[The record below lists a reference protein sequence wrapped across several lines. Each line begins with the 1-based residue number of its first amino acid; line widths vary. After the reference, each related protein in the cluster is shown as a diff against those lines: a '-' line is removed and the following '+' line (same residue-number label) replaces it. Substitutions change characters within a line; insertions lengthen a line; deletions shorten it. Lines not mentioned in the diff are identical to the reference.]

1 MIEPPVPGF
10 TGVVWEARRAEKLAT
25 DLTTGA
31 GTAPIA
37 DAVAA
42 WTRLGAE
49 FGTAALDFDRMV
61 ADLRRAWHSDHG
73 ALPLDRLTDLREWFL
88 AAARAAAANAVRTGE
103 HLATYEAAV
112 LAMPHPDE
120 LAALIALRE
129 TISQVGSALG
139 APLVASMDDIE
150 KQQQIAEPHAGRVMR
165 TYESANESLAAPWE
179 REQPPVIAS
188 DSALQA
194 ERTAQEQS
202 ARPAPL
208 PATAARAAGFPRL
221 PMVSA
226 VRELSSY
233 RTASVVQNSAT
244 ASSPA
249 PTPGVQTD
257 TGMGRMAPGAL
268 APAATTGPPER
279 EHRGAACPGPADT
292 GAVDL
297 ADPIQV
303 APAVLG
309 AVDLPAAVVPQERG
323 TGG

>member
-10 TGVVWEARRAEKLAT
+10 TGVVWEARSADKLAA

-31 GTAPIA
+31 GTARMA

-42 WTRLGAE
+42 WTRLGVE
-49 FGTAALDFDRMV
+49 FGAAALDFDRMV

-73 ALPLDRLTDLREWFL
+73 ALPLDRLTDLREWLL
-88 AAARAAAANAVRTGE
+88 AAAQAAAANAVRTGE

-120 LAALIALRE
+120 LAALVALRE
-129 TISQVGSALG
+129 TISQVGAALG
-139 APLVASMDDIE
+139 APLVASVDDTE

-165 TYESANESLAAPWE
+165 TYESANESLAAPWAQG
-179 REQPPVIAS
+179 RPPVIAS
-188 DSALQA
+188 DSALQ
-194 ERTAQEQS
+194 TQEES
-202 ARPAPL
+202 ARPAP
-208 PATAARAAGFPRL
+208 PPGTSVRAAGFPRL

-233 RTASVVQNSAT
+233 RTASVVQSSAT

-249 PTPGVQTD
+249 ATPGVQTD
-257 TGMGRMAPGAL
+257 TGGGRMAPGAL
-268 APAATTGPPER
+268 APAATAGPPER
-279 EHRGAACPGPADT
+279 EHRGAADPRPADT
-292 GAVDL
+292 DTVDL
-297 ADPIQV
+297 AGPIQV

-309 AVDLPAAVVPQERG
+309 AVDLPARVVPHERG